1 MTGDW
6 LVSDDRN
13 DTARVRLY
21 TLATEMIGR
30 DGLDRFDLND
40 LARRAHCSRATVYR
54 HVGGKKQLLEAVWAF
69 SSAAVVAEVEAATAG
84 VAGRERTSVA
94 ITVAVQA
101 IRSDRVIRQFV
112 ESRQILAAADTVIH
126 SPTIIAAASELMG
139 LDPGGDPGN
148 AVTVRFAI
156 RAILSILTV
165 PAHDPAEERELID
178 ILVHA
183 VHPS

>member
-6 LVSDDRN
+6 LVSDDRS

-84 VAGRERTSVA
+84 VTGRERTSVA

-112 ESRQILAAADTVIH
+112 ESRQVLAAADTVVH
-126 SPTIIAAASELMG
+126 SPTIVAAASDLMG
-139 LDPGGDPGN
+139 LDPGD

-178 ILVHA
+178 ILVRA
-183 VHPS
+183 LRPA